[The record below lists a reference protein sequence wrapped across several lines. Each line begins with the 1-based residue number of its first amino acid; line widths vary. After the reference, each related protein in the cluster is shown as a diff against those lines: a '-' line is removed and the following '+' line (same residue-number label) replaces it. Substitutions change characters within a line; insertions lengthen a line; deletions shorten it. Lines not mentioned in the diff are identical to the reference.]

1 MHNKYNNTYY
11 ILFTHLKDTIIFV
24 MLYNFEL
31 ENTSNLMRGLAT
43 KLKQRRLE
51 RGLSRSAL
59 TQMSGVP
66 EPTIAKFEQKHKI
79 SLESFV
85 AILMSLG
92 YTDEIKSLMQEPI
105 YTTIRELD
113 IINKN
118 KQRKRGRNVIKN
130 K

>member
-1 MHNKYNNTYY
+1 
-11 ILFTHLKDTIIFV
+11 

-31 ENTSNLMRGLAT
+31 ENTSDLMRGLAT

-105 YTTIRELD
+105 YTTMRELD

-118 KQRKRGRNVIKN
+118 KQRKRGRNVIAN

>member
-1 MHNKYNNTYY
+1 LHNKYNNTYY
-11 ILFTHLKDTIIFV
+11 ILFTHLKDTIIFI

-31 ENTSNLMRGLAT
+31 ENTSDLMRGLAT

-79 SLESFV
+79 SLESFI

-105 YTTIRELD
+105 YTTMRELD

-118 KQRKRGRNVIKN
+118 KQRKRGRNVIEN

>member
-1 MHNKYNNTYY
+1 LHNKYNNTYY
-11 ILFTHLKDTIIFV
+11 ILFTHLKDTIIFI

-31 ENTSNLMRGLAT
+31 ENTSDLMRGLAT

-105 YTTIRELD
+105 YTTMRELD

-118 KQRKRGRNVIKN
+118 KQRKRGRNVIEN

>member
-1 MHNKYNNTYY
+1 
-11 ILFTHLKDTIIFV
+11 

-31 ENTSNLMRGLAT
+31 ENTANIMQGLAT

-51 RGLSRSAL
+51 RGLSRGAL
-59 TQMSGVP
+59 AQMSGVP

-92 YTDEIKSLMQEPI
+92 YTDEIKSLMKEPI
-105 YTTIRELD
+105 YNTMRELD
-113 IINKN
+113 IINSN
-118 KQRKRGRNVIKN
+118 KERKRGRNVIEN